1 MTEKKTLNR
10 ILKISFIMIFLSIA
24 IIGIMMPYA
33 YAAIS
38 SFDIQR
44 LSPKD
49 DHSQSLN
56 QSHVMLI
63 NVYDSSTGLIYD
75 PDDVN
80 CSYQLYS
87 YMEEKIVKTGTLGN
101 SSESLTATIPGT
113 DLLTADNL
121 LVMITCTDTVNGGYH
136 SYHFSVKDRMD
147 TEAVLSLWTC
157 PSSTQEYIIVIGI
170 SILIIFMILLAIYSG
185 DYLYG
190 VIGSLMMIFLYFNI
204 GACSPILFSPLLI
217 SGILMTLLFLFS

>member
-1 MTEKKTLNR
+1 ML
-10 ILKISFIMIFLSIA
+10 
-24 IIGIMMPYA
+24 PYA
-33 YAAIS
+33 YAAVS

-44 LSPKD
+44 LSPMD
-49 DHSQSLN
+49 DHEQGIN
-56 QSHVMLI
+56 ESHVMLI
-63 NVYDSSTGLIYD
+63 NVYDLSTGLIYD

-87 YMEEKIVKTGTLGN
+87 YMQEQIIRTGTLSN
-101 SSESLTATIPGT
+101 ESESLTATISGT
-113 DLLTADNL
+113 DLLSADNL

-136 SYHFSVKDRMD
+136 SYHFKVQESMD

-157 PSSTQEYIIVIGI
+157 PSSNQEYLVVIFI
-170 SILIIFMILLAIYSG
+170 SIIIIFMNMLAIYSG